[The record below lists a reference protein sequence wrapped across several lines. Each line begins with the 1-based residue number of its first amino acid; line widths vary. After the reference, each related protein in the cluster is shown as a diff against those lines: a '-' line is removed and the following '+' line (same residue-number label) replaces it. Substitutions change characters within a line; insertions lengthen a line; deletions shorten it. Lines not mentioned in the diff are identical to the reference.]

1 MSNCRGNFRGKF
13 DGNAFRKHADKP
25 SGGCCG
31 APETRE
37 GRAGEGEEEEE
48 RVGVGH
54 VGAAGGEGLD
64 CWSAGA
70 TGTMERRWSVVG
82 PRLCRTDGKNLVVA
96 ICRAEFAHLGGK
108 LL

>member
-1 MSNCRGNFRGKF
+1 MLTNQVV
-13 DGNAFRKHADKP
+13 AAAVHLKP
-25 SGGCCG
+25 
-31 APETRE
+31 A
-37 GRAGEGEEEEE
+37 RAGLVRARRRRSAWELVMAG
-48 RVGVGH
+48 
-54 VGAAGGEGLD
+54 GGEGLD